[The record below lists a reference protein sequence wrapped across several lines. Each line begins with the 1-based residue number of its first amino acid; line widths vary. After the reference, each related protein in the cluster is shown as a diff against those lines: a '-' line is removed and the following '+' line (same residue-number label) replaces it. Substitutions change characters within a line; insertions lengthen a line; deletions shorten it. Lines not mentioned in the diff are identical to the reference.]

1 MKRITI
7 THATGLHARP
17 AGQIAKAAQGFLSEV
32 ELIKGDR
39 SYNGKSIMAVLSMG
53 AVSGDVIE
61 IRCTGTDAEA
71 AEATLE
77 SLLAEINAG

>member
-17 AGQIAKAAQGFLSEV
+17 AGMIAKAAQGFAAEI
-32 ELIKGDR
+32 ELIKGER

-53 AVSGDVIE
+53 AVCGDE
-61 IRCTGTDAEA
+61 IALRCTGSDAEA
-71 AEATLE
+71 AETALVALFE
-77 SLLAEINAG
+77 AINAE